1 MFKKS
6 IIFLILVFFLLAGC
20 SKVEEVS
27 GVPDLEG
34 ELTEDAPD
42 EEEIVDYEAIKA
54 NEAGEIMVIMY
65 HSIGEEEKE
74 FTRTPENFKS
84 DLQKLYDLGYRPIS
98 LEDYAKGNINT
109 EAGLSPV
116 VITFDDGNLNNFN
129 IFEKEDGSFE
139 IDPNCAV
146 AILEDFHKEHPDFPL
161 EATFFLNSGIPFKQK
176 EYAQYKLE
184 YILERGMDIGNHTA
198 THVNFKKT
206 VSSDEIEKEIMGVID
221 SLQEYIPEY
230 TINTLS
236 LPFGSR
242 PKDDSL
248 NAYIAKGSENQYE
261 NIAIVEVGWD
271 PYKSPYHVD
280 FNPEAIHRVR
290 GSDLQEYVKGTG
302 LDDWIGRLEAGTRV
316 KFISDGSP
324 DKVVVP
330 EEYQNKIDMNKIG
343 ERELITYSSTP
354 DTPDE
359 KID

>member
-1 MFKKS
+1 MLFKNRS
-6 IIFLILVFFLLAGC
+6 IKLILFLILVIFVLSGC
-20 SKVEEVS
+20 NKIEEAS
-27 GVPDLEG
+27 AIPELEG
-34 ELTEDAPD
+34 QVTDDLPD
-42 EEEIVDYEAIKA
+42 QEEIVDYEAIQA

-74 FTRTPENFKS
+74 FTRTPENLKN

-98 LEDYAKGNINT
+98 LEDYATGNIHT
-109 EAGLSPV
+109 EAGFSPV

-129 IFEKEDGSFE
+129 IFEKEDGSIE

-146 AILEDFHKEHPDFPL
+146 GILDAFHKEHPDFPL
-161 EATFFLNSGIPFKQK
+161 EATFFLNAGIPFRQK
-176 EYAQYKLE
+176 EYAQYKLD
-184 YILERGMDIGNHTA
+184 YIVEKGMDIGNHTT

-221 SLQEYIPEY
+221 SVKEYLPEY

-242 PKDDSL
+242 PKEDSL
-248 NAYIAKGSENQYE
+248 NPYIAEGSDSQYK

-280 FNPEAIHRVR
+280 FDAKAIHRVR
-290 GSDLQEYVKGTG
+290 GSDLQEYVQGTG
-302 LDDWIGRLEAGTRV
+302 LEDWIGRLESGSRV

-330 EEYQNKIDMNKIG
+330 EEYKDKIDVNKIG
-343 ERELITYSSTP
+343 QREQITY
-354 DTPDE
+354 
-359 KID
+359 